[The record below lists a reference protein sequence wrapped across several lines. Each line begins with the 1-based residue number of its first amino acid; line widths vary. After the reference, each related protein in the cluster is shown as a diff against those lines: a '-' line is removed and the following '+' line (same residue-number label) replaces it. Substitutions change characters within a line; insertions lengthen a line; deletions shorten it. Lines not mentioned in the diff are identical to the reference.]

1 MRRIF
6 LAIGVTI
13 LLWPVTTDAAERT
26 VTMKGETYQP
36 SSLTAKVG
44 DPVRFVND
52 DTETH
57 NVFVPTAGHAFDL
70 GKQEP
75 GQTKAIRLGKP
86 GRFEVECV
94 IHGHMSM
101 TVEVTP

>member
-1 MRRIF
+1 VRRIV

-13 LLWPVTTDAAERT
+13 LLWPVATAAAERT

-36 SSLTAKVG
+36 PSLAAKVG
-44 DPVRFVND
+44 DTIRFSND

-57 NVFVPTAGHAFDL
+57 NVFVPTADHAFDL

-101 TVEVTP
+101 IVEVTR